1 MNALVKLIGSLVE
14 PFGKLVEWLVNSRK
28 RKGNAIAELQSTIDI
43 LITENTRLHQLLADL
58 SSKQAEILTTVVALR
73 KENSEL
79 KIQLSQM
86 QADIESYKTILNK

>member
-1 MNALVKLIGSLVE
+1 MNAIVKLIGSLVE
-14 PFGKLVEWLVNSRK
+14 PFGKLVEWLVNGRK

-58 SSKQAEILTTVVALR
+58 SNKQAEILTTVVALR